1 MDYTIQTE
9 HKGNFLEVHDYRNWQ
24 SKGATMNG
32 SSGRAKR
39 NPAEDAEL
47 LDLSQ
52 RLDEPATEEKE
63 GGRNAPGKARTPKTE
78 KTTREEEPEGQVDLG
93 TVTEVMTQP
102 NPILPLKPELLK
114 GLASA
119 LPEAGYG
126 LEKGT

>member
-52 RLDEPATEEKE
+52 RKREGETPLARLELPRLRKQQEKK
-63 GGRNAPGKARTPKTE
+63 NQKDKLTSV
-78 KTTREEEPEGQVDLG
+78 Q
-93 TVTEVMTQP
+93 
-102 NPILPLKPELLK
+102 
-114 GLASA
+114 
-119 LPEAGYG
+119 
-126 LEKGT
+126 